1 MQRSDEIQSMWEE
14 YKRTSRLELRNRLVE
29 AYLPLVNYL
38 ADRMAERLPRCVNV
52 DEVRSAGVFGL
63 LGAVEGFDLQRGIK
77 FETYC
82 SVRIRGSILDELRAR
97 DWIPRLV
104 RTRGEKFRQ
113 QLRQIRSR
121 LGRDPTD
128 QEVLTSLGLSPGE
141 YEGLQRDLEAVK
153 QAHYSL
159 SSRNEYEENDVGRQ
173 QAHASALVDHRLAD
187 PSAFLHAQE
196 ATGYV
201 MDELGEKEREVLQLY
216 YFDGLTMKEVGE
228 RMELS
233 ESRVCQIHGQ
243 AIRHLRGE
251 FAARSDEFEPA

>member
-1 MQRSDEIQSMWEE
+1 MQRSDEIQRMWEE
-14 YKRTSRLELRNRLVE
+14 YKRTQRLDLRNRLVE

-63 LGAVEGFDLQRGIK
+63 LGAVEGFDLSRGIK

-113 QLRQIRSR
+113 QLRQLRSR

-128 QEVLTSLGLSPGE
+128 SEVLSTLGLSQEE
-141 YEGLQRDLEAVK
+141 YESRKRDLEAV
-153 QAHYSL
+153 QQSHYSL
-159 SSRNEYEENDVGRQ
+159 SSRSEYDDNDAQ
-173 QAHASALVDHRLAD
+173 QHRGHASALVDHRLPD
-187 PSAFLHAQE
+187 PSHFLHAQE

-201 MDELGEKEREVLQLY
+201 MDELGEKDREVLTLY
-216 YFDGLTMKEVGE
+216 YFDGLTMREVGE
-228 RMELS
+228 RLGLS

-251 FAARSDEFEPA
+251 FSARSDEFEPA